1 MSKKKDN
8 NSKTWLRVV
17 TLILGLGFA
26 ASTAAI
32 GLSGL
37 FSQNNSTSNLSEST
51 SNTANSPDAEAQIQM
66 QISGY
71 EKVLEREPKNAT
83 ALQGLAQIYLQTGK
97 IEKAVPV
104 IEKLVAYYP
113 DQPQYAGVLQVIK
126 QQQAQQPEATPKT
139 K

>member
-17 TLILGLGFA
+17 TLVLGLGFA

-37 FSQNNSTSNLSEST
+37 FSQNNATSNLSEST

-113 DQPQYAGVLQVIK
+113 DQPEYAGVLQVIK
-126 QQQAQQPEATPKT
+126 QQQAQQPAATPKT

>member
-1 MSKKKDN
+1 
-8 NSKTWLRVV
+8 
-17 TLILGLGFA
+17 
-26 ASTAAI
+26 
-32 GLSGL
+32 
-37 FSQNNSTSNLSEST
+37 
-51 SNTANSPDAEAQIQM
+51 M